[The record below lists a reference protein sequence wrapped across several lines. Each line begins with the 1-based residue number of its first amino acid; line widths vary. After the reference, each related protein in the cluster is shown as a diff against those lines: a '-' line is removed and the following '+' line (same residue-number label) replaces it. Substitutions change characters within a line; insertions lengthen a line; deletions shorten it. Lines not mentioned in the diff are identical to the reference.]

1 MRLVRTGVVQTTAR
15 NRIRLVILAV
25 ALNFGFAA
33 STVQASETTERFI
46 QEVLRESYVILNN
59 DTLSDV
65 ERRESVQDFLRI
77 VSAFRRTALFIL
89 GPYVNLSEQSEID
102 VFVESFTAYLTSTIQ
117 VNLEALQNRLL
128 LVTGSSDRAA
138 DDSVVMVDI
147 IDMEGGGV
155 REAQAAF
162 RVRENA
168 NGDPV
173 IIDIQFEGIWL
184 AITDRADYV
193 SFLNR
198 NGGDLSALSRFVD
211 QLTRDLET
219 SDGGSN

>member
-1 MRLVRTGVVQTTAR
+1 MRTGVVQTTAR

-25 ALNFGFAA
+25 VLNFGFAA
-33 STVQASETTERFI
+33 SAVQASEMTERFI
-46 QEVLRESYVILNN
+46 QEALGESYVILNN

-65 ERRESVQDFLRI
+65 ERRESVQDFLRT
-77 VSAFRRTALFIL
+77 VSEFRRTALFIL

-117 VNLEALQNRLL
+117 VNLEALRNRAL

-138 DDSVVMVDI
+138 DDSIVMVDI

-193 SFLNR
+193 SFLRR

-211 QLTRDLET
+211 QQTQNLET
-219 SDGGSN
+219 SDGDSN

>member
-1 MRLVRTGVVQTTAR
+1 MKLVRTDVVQTTAR

-25 ALNFGFAA
+25 ALNFGFAVSA
-33 STVQASETTERFI
+33 VQASETTERFI
-46 QEVLRESYVILNN
+46 RDALGESYVILNN
-59 DTLSDV
+59 GTLSDV
-65 ERRESVQDFLRI
+65 ERRESIQDFLRT
-77 VSAFRRTALFIL
+77 VSEFRRTALFVL
-89 GPYVNLSEQSEID
+89 GPHVNLRERSEVD
-102 VFVESFTAYLTSTIQ
+102 VFVESFTAYLTSTVQ
-117 VNLEALQNRLL
+117 VNLEALQNRTL

-147 IDMEGGGV
+147 IDMEDGGV

-211 QLTRDLET
+211 RQTQNLET
-219 SDGGSN
+219 NDGGSN